1 MGMPKRLDLPRG
13 GIARKAERR
22 RAERP
27 PAEGNPQVAWLVF
40 GAFLV
45 VMWGIAIYGLVGIL

>member
-1 MGMPKRLDLPRG
+1 MGVPTRLDFPRG
-13 GIARKAERR
+13 GIARKLERR
-22 RAERP
+22 PERP